1 MPSGSPLGSVAV
13 MYAVID
19 AGSKQQKVA
28 QGQQVRVEL
37 LDAAEG
43 QEVNL
48 TPLLLVDG
56 ATVLSTPAELS
67 KVKVTAKVVGLTAGP
82 KINGFT
88 YKRRTNQRRRF
99 GHRQKYSLVEITKIA
114 KG

>member
-1 MPSGSPLGSVAV
+1 
-13 MYAVID
+13 MYAIID
-19 AGSKQQKVA
+19 AGSKQEKVA

-37 LDAAEG
+37 LDVAEG

-67 KVKVTAKVVGLTAGP
+67 KVKVTAKVLGIAAGP

-99 GHRQKYSLVEITKIA
+99 GHRQKYSLLEITKIA